1 MESTLFTIAWHP
13 SEYDGGSEIIEYIV
27 EIKETTETTWKTVGT
42 TNKET
47 TYLLIEHLIK
57 DHSYEFRIS
66 ARNEKGSSTYLFTE
80 EAVVMGREISKFFF
94 CFNIFNF
101 MATTNALTKRFAFIE
116 SEISQN
122 CKFVRNGYYC
132 AMGYIQVYFLF
143 VIGIGSKSI
152 QGL

>member
-1 MESTLFTIAWHP
+1 MEETLFTLAWHP

-27 EIKETTETTWKTVGT
+27 EIKETKETVWKTVGT

-80 EAVVMGREISKFFF
+80 EEVIMGREISKFL
-94 CFNIFNF
+94 FNIYEII
-101 MATTNALTKRFAFIE
+101 AKTNALTKCFAFIE
-116 SEISQN
+116 SEITKN
-122 CKFVRNGYYC
+122 CKF
-132 AMGYIQVYFLF
+132 I
-143 VIGIGSKSI
+143 
-152 QGL
+152 